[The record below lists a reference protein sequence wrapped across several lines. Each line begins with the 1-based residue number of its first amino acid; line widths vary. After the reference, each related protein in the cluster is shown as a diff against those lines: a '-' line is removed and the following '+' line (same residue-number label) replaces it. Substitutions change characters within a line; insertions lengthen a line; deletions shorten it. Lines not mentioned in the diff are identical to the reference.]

1 MSKNKLLF
9 ILEQSSVDFCPGRNI
24 KVTLKKSMSIP
35 NNIVVDDDNIT
46 KEKEKEKEIEKE
58 EEDHSECGPSEPRVH
73 EFVLPIIGSSL
84 TFLIAFALRDA
95 ISASFELLPIK
106 TPRVW
111 TMWILVM
118 LKLML
123 VVAIFISL
131 NYVGFNNVFPRNK

>member
-1 MSKNKLLF
+1 
-9 ILEQSSVDFCPGRNI
+9 
-24 KVTLKKSMSIP
+24 MSIP
-35 NNIVVDDDNIT
+35 DNNIGVEEKERKDEQKEDEEDDD
-46 KEKEKEKEIEKE
+46 
-58 EEDHSECGPSEPRVH
+58 DHSECQASEPRVH

-131 NYVGFNNVFPRNK
+131 NYVGFNNVFPMNK

>member
-1 MSKNKLLF
+1 MSTTNP
-9 ILEQSSVDFCPGRNI
+9 E
-24 KVTLKKSMSIP
+24 M
-35 NNIVVDDDNIT
+35 
-46 KEKEKEKEIEKE
+46 EKE
-58 EEDHSECGPSEPRVH
+58 EDDEHEECLPKEPRVH

-95 ISASFELLPIK
+95 ISASFELIPIK

-123 VVAIFISL
+123 VVTIFITL
-131 NYVGFNNVFPRNK
+131 NYIGFNNVFPGNK

>member
-1 MSKNKLLF
+1 
-9 ILEQSSVDFCPGRNI
+9 
-24 KVTLKKSMSIP
+24 MSIEDNLISSP
-35 NNIVVDDDNIT
+35 SGDPLVVNE
-46 KEKEKEKEIEKE
+46 EKEKEEQ
-58 EEDHSECGPSEPRVH
+58 EEDHDTCQPSEPRVH

-131 NYVGFNNVFPRNK
+131 NYIGFNNVFPRNK